1 MFPDFYVPA
10 WNIVISLSFVLNLQ
24 TRNNITDIFWNYE
37 LIKSIKCTSGIKKKK
52 KKKDSTK
59 ESKSINLN
67 FPKTKINIRLFLNSC
82 SSCYILKYFR
92 IFQIL
97 FPLKQFNLFRKSTS
111 PRFCIFFPRFSISWN
126 EYQNWLKYQETGRE
140 KTGKEFNFV
149 FNFVTSI

>member
-24 TRNNITDIFWNYE
+24 TRNITDIFWNYE
-37 LIKSIKCTSGIKKKK
+37 LIKSIKCTSENEKKREKK
-52 KKKDSTK
+52 RKRLDKK
-59 ESKSINLN
+59 SKSINLN

-97 FPLKQFNLFRKSTS
+97 FPFKQFNLFRKSTS
-111 PRFCIFFPRFSISWN
+111 PRFCIFFPGFQSRGMNTKID
-126 EYQNWLKYQETGRE
+126 
-140 KTGKEFNFV
+140 
-149 FNFVTSI
+149 

>member
-24 TRNNITDIFWNYE
+24 TRNITDIFWNYE
-37 LIKSIKCTSGIKKKK
+37 LIKSIKCTSENEKKREKK
-52 KKKDSTK
+52 RKRLDKK
-59 ESKSINLN
+59 SKSINLN

-97 FPLKQFNLFRKSTS
+97 FPFKQFNLFRKSTS
-111 PRFCIFFPRFSISWN
+111 LWFCIFFPGFQSRGMNTKID
-126 EYQNWLKYQETGRE
+126 
-140 KTGKEFNFV
+140 
-149 FNFVTSI
+149 